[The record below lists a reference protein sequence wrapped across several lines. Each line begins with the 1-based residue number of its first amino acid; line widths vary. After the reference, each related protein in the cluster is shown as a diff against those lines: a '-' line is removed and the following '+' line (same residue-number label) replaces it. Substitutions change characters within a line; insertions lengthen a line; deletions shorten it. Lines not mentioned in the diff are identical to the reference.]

1 MFSGETSRSVI
12 GINAASLSQPQSII
26 RQLVVG
32 VIVATFS
39 AIGFTAVWGIGMDT
53 LALLTALMLGTG
65 LVSIGLG
72 YVLYQKR
79 MIRLM
84 PSLNLSL
91 VISASVTI
99 VILSVNILVV
109 SLSMLFSELDSLI
122 VAALL
127 IFAAILVVIFG
138 GLHSR
143 LITQELRDLTR
154 AVNEVASGGGLQRPL
169 PRAGHDEIANL
180 VAAFN
185 HMAQTLQEAE
195 QKKAAAEQLRR
206 DLVAWVSHDL
216 RAPLTALRVMNEAL
230 VDGIADDAERSLYL
244 HDMNR
249 EIISLS
255 HLIDSLFE
263 LSLIDSG
270 QAQLACQSTSL
281 RDLLSATVSGIAARA
296 AQAGVRLQTAID
308 DDIDPIDIDP
318 EKVQRALVNILDNAL
333 QHTEA
338 GGDIQLAA
346 RREETSVLI
355 TIFNSGSWIAEG
367 ERRQVF
373 EGFYRGDQA
382 RSDAADRYRHAGLG
396 LTIAQRFV
404 EAHGGSLWAD
414 SRKAYG
420 TTFSIRLP
428 YR

>member
-1 MFSGETSRSVI
+1 
-12 GINAASLSQPQSII
+12 
-26 RQLVVG
+26 
-32 VIVATFS
+32 
-39 AIGFTAVWGIGMDT
+39 
-53 LALLTALMLGTG
+53 
-65 LVSIGLG
+65 
-72 YVLYQKR
+72 
-79 MIRLM
+79 
-84 PSLNLSL
+84 
-91 VISASVTI
+91 
-99 VILSVNILVV
+99 
-109 SLSMLFSELDSLI
+109 MLFSELDSLI